1 MAPRAPSPP
10 PATLEIVCDESG
22 FAGGNLVGPGHSPV
36 FAHASLTIGA
46 ERAATLVAALRAH
59 GRPRP
64 GEFKAAR
71 LMQPQQAAAAGW
83 LLSQPEMTADRAL
96 VHLIDTRF
104 FVLAR
109 TVDVLLGDRPVGGID
124 SPGATPE
131 LRRAAVALYR
141 ASRRSG
147 EEGRWDRFLIAAA
160 NLLRTNN
167 RWLPPDPLPR
177 FAAAVEGLLATEPD
191 PEAASVLGRL
201 HAAGPRAAEARAALV
216 RDRRAAPLM
225 EPLLPALMCAI
236 QTWGARTDVLT
247 VVHDE
252 QSALTPW
259 RIAEMGARLAAQPSG
274 GHLESVHRV
283 DSRDDPRVQVADLLA
298 GLGRRWAAA
307 TLASRTD
314 AADPGAPDRAVVI
327 WISAAR
333 LRPLVDPRS
342 VWVEPLPSDP

>member
-1 MAPRAPSPP
+1 MVPSPP
-10 PATLEIVCDESG
+10 SATLEIVCDESG

-36 FAHASLTIGA
+36 FAHASLTVSA
-46 ERAATLVAALRAH
+46 ERAATLIAALRTH
-59 GRPRP
+59 SRPRP

-71 LMQPQQAAAAGW
+71 LTQSQQAAAATW
-83 LLSQPEMTADRAL
+83 LLSQSEMTADCAL
-96 VHLIDTRF
+96 VHLTDTRF

-109 TVDVLLGDRPVGGID
+109 TVDVLLGDRPVSGID

-141 ASRRSG
+141 ASRRSR
-147 EEGRWDRFLIAAA
+147 EEGRWDRFLVAAA

-177 FAAAVEGLLATEPD
+177 FAASVEGVLATEPE
-191 PEAASVLGRL
+191 PEVASVLGRL
-201 HAAGPRAAEARAALV
+201 HAAGFRAAEARAALG

-236 QTWGARTDVLT
+236 QAWGARTDSLT

-259 RIAEMGARLAAQPSG
+259 RIAEMGARLAAEPSS
-274 GHLESVHRV
+274 GHLDALRRV
-283 DSRDDPRVQVADLLA
+283 DSREDPRVQVADLLA

-307 TLASRTD
+307 TLANRTD
-314 AADPGAPDRAVVI
+314 AADLGGTRPISPDLELGP
-327 WISAAR
+327 R

-342 VWVEPLPSDP
+342 VWVEPMRSDP

>member
-1 MAPRAPSPP
+1 VPPRAPSPP

-36 FAHASLTIGA
+36 FAHASHTIGA
-46 ERAATLVAALRAH
+46 ERAATLITALRAH
-59 GRPRP
+59 GRPKP

-71 LMQPQQAAAAGW
+71 LTQSQQTAAADW
-83 LLSQPEMTADRAL
+83 LLSQSELTADRAL
-96 VHLIDTRF
+96 VHLTDTRF

-109 TVDVLLGDRPVGGID
+109 TVDVLLGDRPVSGID

-131 LRRAAVALYR
+131 LRRPAVALYR

-147 EEGRWDRFLIAAA
+147 EDGRWNRFLVAAA

-167 RWLPPDPLPR
+167 RWLPPDPMPR
-177 FAAAVEGLLATEPD
+177 FAASVEGVLASERE
-191 PEAASVLGRL
+191 PEAASVLNQL
-201 HAAGPRAAEARAALV
+201 HAAGSRAAEARAALV

-236 QTWGARTDVLT
+236 QAWGARTDSLT

-252 QSALTPW
+252 QSALTQW
-259 RIAEMGARLAAQPSG
+259 RVAEMGARLAAAPSG
-274 GHLESVHRV
+274 GHLEAVRRV
-283 DSRDDPRVQVADLLA
+283 DSRDDARVQVADLLA

-307 TLASRTD
+307 TLAIRTE
-314 AADPGAPDRAVVI
+314 AADPGRTPPSSTDLELGP
-327 WISAAR
+327 R

-342 VWVEPLPSDP
+342 VWVEPVRSDP